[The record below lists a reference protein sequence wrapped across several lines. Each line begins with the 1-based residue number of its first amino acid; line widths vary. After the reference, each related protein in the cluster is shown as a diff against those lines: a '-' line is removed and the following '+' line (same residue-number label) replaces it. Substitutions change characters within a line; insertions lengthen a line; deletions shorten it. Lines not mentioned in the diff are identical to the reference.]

1 MNLFR
6 AARTSLLGDCKVYAA
21 NEEYGYLDISN
32 LMVKLKIGDLVCP
45 VTNLF
50 DEVVF
55 VKGDHVLEAAKVD
68 ERGLVQ

>member
-1 MNLFR
+1 MYH
-6 AARTSLLGDCKVYAA
+6 TEWDSDCKVYVA
-21 NEEYGYLDISN
+21 NEEYDHTDISN
-32 LMVKLKIGDLVCP
+32 LMAKLKIGDLVCP

-55 VKGDHVLEAAKVD
+55 AQGDHVLEAAKVD